1 MRKNIRSVAIAAA
14 LFTMIAFPRLE
25 AAVDAF
31 SDVSAINVSMDF
43 QNASLKDVLK
53 ILSVQSGFNFIASE
67 AVQDRKI
74 TLFLDNV
81 PLKEVVD
88 KLFKANNLSYDLYE
102 ESNIIVVKDWGKP
115 QADTVTKVFPLKHAS
130 VVTSAVRQEMSQVSV
145 TGMNAGAANK
155 EKDTACL
162 TNTIQKLLSAQG
174 SVIEDYRTNSL
185 VVTEVPSRMPLIE
198 KTIALLDV
206 PVSQVLIEVEILDV
220 SKNVVDKMGFEYS
233 QSPFTMVLTGAT
245 APTRFPFPFG
255 KWSNFDSSTG
265 TGTGGSTTS
274 GAGSISLNTSKLD
287 GTSASYQIVM
297 DLLHTQNDVKYLAR
311 PKLLTLNNETAEISI
326 TRDEVVGKKE
336 TTNST
341 SAGQS
346 TATEYIRSTDLKL
359 TPEGVGIYLRVTPQV
374 NPETGEIT
382 MVINPKSSVTSV
394 SPLAATQAD
403 AEVRAS
409 KSIVKV
415 KDGDTVVV
423 GGLIHTDKEIVSKK
437 VPFLGDIPIMGALF
451 RHKNQSIDLDREL
464 LVFITP
470 HIIKDSNMELVKAG
484 EIALP
489 EREQGTGARGDR
501 RSLINSSLDNIEKWQ

>member
-1 MRKNIRSVAIAAA
+1 MAVLAA
-14 LFTMIAFPRLE
+14 LFMMIAFPRLE

-31 SDVSAINVSMDF
+31 PDSSAVNISMDF
-43 QNASLKDVLK
+43 QNANLKDVLK

-67 AVQDRKI
+67 AVQDRKV

-81 PLKEVVD
+81 PLKDVVD
-88 KLFKANNLSYDLYE
+88 KLFKVNNLSYDLYE
-102 ESNIIVVKDWGKP
+102 DSNIIVVKEWGKP
-115 QADTVTKVFPLKHAS
+115 QADMITKVFPLKNAS
-130 VVTSAVRQEMSQVSV
+130 VLTSAVRQEMAQVSV
-145 TGMNAGAANK
+145 TGLGGGAANK

-162 TNTIQKLLSAQG
+162 TNAIQKLLSPQG

-185 VVTEVPSRMPLIE
+185 IVTEMPNRMPLIE

-206 PVSQVLIEVEILDV
+206 PVVQVLIEVEILDV

-233 QSPFTMVLTGAT
+233 QSPFTLVLSGAT
-245 APTRFPFPFG
+245 ASTRFPFPMG
-255 KWSNFDSSTG
+255 KWNSFG
-265 TGTGGSTTS
+265 TTS
-274 GAGSISLNTSKLD
+274 EGAGSIGVNTTKLD

-336 TTNST
+336 TTSST
-341 SAGQS
+341 TAGQS

-394 SPLAATQAD
+394 SALASTQAD

-423 GGLIHTDKEIVSKK
+423 GGLIHTDKAVVSKK

-484 EIALP
+484 NALLP
-489 EREQGTGARGDR
+489 EREQGTGARLDR